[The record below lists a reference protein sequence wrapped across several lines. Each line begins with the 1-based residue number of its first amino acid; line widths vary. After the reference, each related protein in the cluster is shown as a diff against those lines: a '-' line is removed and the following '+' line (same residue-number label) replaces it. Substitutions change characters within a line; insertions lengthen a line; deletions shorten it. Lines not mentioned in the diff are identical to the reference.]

1 MTTIRKDNHAH
12 GHPGIAPRWTRGGKQ
27 AVGTAYTRASR
38 VWYTCAAGV
47 LTEAYYP
54 TLDRPQ
60 IRDLQFLVTDG
71 DTFFHDERRD
81 TEHEISRTSES
92 SLGVNLI
99 NKDRKNRYRIVK
111 KILSNPVEPVIL
123 VRTTFEILD
132 PALEDRLR
140 LFVLLAPHLDIG
152 GEDNTANLAEIDHR
166 LVLTANRNGTWLACA
181 ATLPFK
187 KASCGFVG
195 RSDGW
200 TDLNMHRDLT
210 WEYDSAEHG
219 NVALVGEIDLA
230 SAREFTLA
238 LSFGEHVH
246 DATTSL
252 FHSLSAPFTEH
263 EKNFIGQWERACGE
277 TLPLQSS
284 SQDQGRLYRSSHSIL
299 RAHEDKNYS
308 GAMIA
313 SLSIPWG
320 DVKGDED
327 LGGYHLV
334 WPRDM
339 VNTTTALL
347 ASGDKATPLRA
358 LIYLAVAQRADG
370 GFHQN
375 FWLDGSP
382 YWSGVQ
388 LDEVAFPILLARK
401 LHNENALGD
410 YDPYPM
416 VRSAAAYLVKQ
427 GPATQQE
434 RWEENA
440 GYSPSTL
447 AVNIAALVC
456 AAQFARQRGEPATAD
471 FLLDYADFLECH
483 VESWTVTDTG
493 TLLPDVPRHYIR
505 IHPTDPADPTPDEDP
520 NHGTIVIKNRPPE
533 AQHRFPANEIVD
545 AGFLEL
551 VRYGVRAPGDALIE
565 DSLRVVD
572 AQLKV
577 DTPAGPVWRRY
588 SHDGYGEDRQGNPFN
603 GRGVGHAWPL
613 LSGERGH
620 YELAAGRDPAPYVRA
635 LEGFASGCGLLP
647 EQVWDL
653 PDIPEKFLF
662 LGKPTGAAMPLC
674 WAHAEYVK
682 LLRSVA
688 DGRVFDRPQSVADR
702 YLGARRDCRRLEVW
716 KFNRQVAKV
725 RSGTTLRIQAAA
737 TFRLKW
743 TRGEWA
749 QANETEATPTSL
761 GIHFVDL
768 GTAPPGTAPI
778 RFTFFWPEAGH
789 AEGRDFQVEVVT

>member
-533 AQHRFPANEIVD
+533 ARHRFPANEIVD

-702 YLGARRDCRRLEVW
+702 YLGARRDCRKLEVW
-716 KFNRQVAKV
+716 KFNRQVATV

-768 GTAPPGTAPI
+768 DTAPPGTAPI